1 LKHFLYAVLE
11 SVLFRKGAFREIDGE
26 RLRFPIE
33 FARFYP
39 SKSEPL
45 KTNFIVKHAKGNALD
60 LGAHIGL
67 FTVLMA
73 RKCQL
78 VVAMEPIDDT
88 RAALYK
94 TLRMNECDNVI
105 VMAQCVSDFNGKG
118 FIFDTGTRGSN
129 ANSIAPIG
137 TAVEKEMKTID
148 SMNIDFD
155 FIKIDIEGAEVKAL
169 RGATKT
175 LTKVNYMTIEIHP
188 KLISLTGDKV
198 EEVFFLLEPF
208 NPKYFHEGI
217 EKTSR
222 ELLRIDAQYEL
233 NVILNQD

>member
-1 LKHFLYAVLE
+1 MKHFLYAALE
-11 SVLFRKGAFREIDGE
+11 SVLFRNGVFREIDGE
-26 RLRFPIE
+26 SFRFPIE

-45 KTNFIVKHAKGNALD
+45 KTNFIVKHANGNALD

-94 TLRMNECDNVI
+94 TLRMNECDNVL
-105 VMAQCVSDFNGKG
+105 VLAQCVSDFNGKG
-118 FIFDTGTRGSN
+118 LIFDTGTRGSN

-137 TAVEKEMKTID
+137 TPVEKEMKTID
-148 SMNIDFD
+148 SLNIDFD

-198 EEVFFLLEPF
+198 EDVFNLLEPY

-217 EKTSR
+217 EKTSN
-222 ELLRIDAQYEL
+222 ELLLIGSQYEL
-233 NVILNQD
+233 NVFLNQD